1 MKKIVA
7 PKRWAAMN
15 RVEHPPLM
23 SKQLLQGVCG
33 GLRWLEVKNLAE
45 YMARRA
51 IEDGFPSTKKQQKAL
66 GVQSP
71 PHQRPKTARRS
82 KLQRKLSNPSTIA
95 TASPSQAASAALDS
109 TRHRALLDSGAV
121 VPAAN
126 AVTIVAASPQRE
138 LVTVTKSKRLVSY
151 DVLDC
156 TFGSGFHSGVVLE
169 NGKPYTRVV
178 AMDCDLD
185 ATTSARE
192 IVDEF
197 GPQRFRFYAR
207 PMSEAK
213 AMFGERS
220 FDAVIIDPG
229 PSITQLENPERGFAL
244 DDESDHSL
252 DMRYGPNH
260 GLGALEYL
268 NTVPQNA
275 LSGALASY
283 ELLTPEQSMKL
294 ARAIRKGRPFGA
306 SRRVLEVVEEAG
318 NDLPEEGWMAQ
329 DSWRKAPMS
338 WKFLTSLRCIVNH
351 ERQELSEALQNA
363 LLLLRDD
370 GRLVAFSRLPWE
382 EKLISS
388 TIEQHP
394 HALLSYSESVSIDDV
409 QEHGH
414 SRHTKM
420 WVATRT
426 KQSSYI
432 LKNSRALTEE
442 TVRESAVRWMGG
454 LYAGQTYGFP
464 ANNFTFEN
472 KDRKDWAAIHNNSK
486 PLPFDWDDN
495 PKG

>member
-1 MKKIVA
+1 
-7 PKRWAAMN
+7 MN

-33 GLRWLEVKNLAE
+33 GLRWLDAKNLAE
-45 YMARRA
+45 YMAKRA

-66 GVQSP
+66 SAQPLS
-71 PHQRPKTARRS
+71 RSIPKVRKSR
-82 KLQRKLSNPSTIA
+82 LQRKATRLPPVDSAAPNLSTNASGFSSSIRTRADADAIVPSLSDA
-95 TASPSQAASAALDS
+95 VVSSPS
-109 TRHRALLDSGAV
+109 
-121 VPAAN
+121 PAG
-126 AVTIVAASPQRE
+126 E
-138 LVTVTKSKRLVSY
+138 LVTVTKQKRLVSY

-156 TFGSGFHSGVVLE
+156 TFGTGFHTGVVLE

-185 ATTSARE
+185 TTTSARE
-192 IVDEF
+192 IVEEF
-197 GPQRFRFYAR
+197 GSHRFRFYAR

-213 AMFGERS
+213 GMFGERA

-229 PSITQLENPERGFAL
+229 PSLTQLENPERGFLL

-275 LSGALASY
+275 LSAALASY

-294 ARAIRKGRPFGA
+294 ARAVRKGRPFAA

-329 DSWRKAPMS
+329 DSRRKAPMS
-338 WKFLTSLRCIVNH
+338 WKFVTSLRCIVNN
-351 ERQELSEALQNA
+351 ERYELSEALQNA

-394 HALLSYSESVSIDDV
+394 HALLSYSEAVAIDDV

-414 SRHTKM
+414 SRHTKL

-426 KQSSYI
+426 KQSSYL
-432 LKNSRALTEE
+432 LKNSSSLTED
-442 TVRESAVRWMGG
+442 TVKESAMRWMGG
-454 LYAGQTYGFP
+454 LFAGQTHGFP
-464 ANNFTFEN
+464 AHNFTFEN
-472 KDRKDWAAIHNNSK
+472 KDTKDRKIDRSNRS
-486 PLPFDWDDN
+486 PLPFDWDDD
-495 PKG
+495 PRK

>member
-1 MKKIVA
+1 MKRIVS

-51 IEDGFPSTKKQQKAL
+51 IKEGFPSTKRQQKAL
-66 GVQSP
+66 DVRP
-71 PHQRPKTARRS
+71 PLHRVPKAVRKS
-82 KLQRKLSNPSTIA
+82 KLQRKWSR
-95 TASPSQAASAALDS
+95 ASSDDEAAVASSRAGKALPASSSA
-109 TRHRALLDSGAV
+109 RALADPGAIV
-121 VPAAN
+121 SSSTAMTDPSSLKKLV
-126 AVTIVAASPQRE
+126 AVTKQ
-138 LVTVTKSKRLVSY
+138 KRLISY

-156 TFGSGFHSGVVLE
+156 TFGCGFHSGVVLE

-178 AMDCDLD
+178 AMDCDLS

-192 IVDEF
+192 IVSEF

-207 PMSEAK
+207 PISEAK

-229 PSITQLENPERGFAL
+229 PSNTQLESPERGFLL
-244 DDESDHSL
+244 DDESDHCL

-260 GLGALEYL
+260 GMGALEYL
-268 NTVPQNA
+268 NVVPQSA

-294 ARAIRKGRPFGA
+294 ARAIRKRRPFGA

-318 NDLPEEGWMAQ
+318 NDLPEDGWMAQ
-329 DSWRKAPMS
+329 DSRRKAPMS
-338 WKFLTSLRCIVNH
+338 WRFLTSLRCIVNH
-351 ERQELSEALQNA
+351 ERYELSEALQNA

-370 GRLVAFSRLPWE
+370 GRLVVFSRLPWE
-382 EKLISS
+382 EKLIAN

-394 HALLSYSESVSIDDV
+394 HALLSYSESISIDDV

-426 KQSSYI
+426 KPSSYI
-432 LKNSRALTEE
+432 LKNSLSLTEE

-454 LYAGQTYGFP
+454 LYAGQTHGFP

-472 KDRKDWAAIHNNSK
+472 NDHKDWAAIRSNRK
-486 PLPFDWDDN
+486 GVPFDWDDD

>member
-1 MKKIVA
+1 MS
-7 PKRWAAMN
+7 

-33 GLRWLEVKNLAE
+33 GLRWLETKNLAE
-45 YMARRA
+45 YMAKRA
-51 IEDGFPSTKKQQKAL
+51 IEDGFPSTKKQQKCLDAR
-66 GVQSP
+66 P
-71 PHQRPKTARRS
+71 PARQQVKVMRRGR
-82 KLQRKLSNPSTIA
+82 LQKKSLT
-95 TASPSQAASAALDS
+95 ASAAEKTHAS
-109 TRHRALLDSGAV
+109 SERKTVSASSSRRALLDHGSL
-121 VPAAN
+121 VPSSAALT
-126 AVTIVAASPQRE
+126 VLPSPRE
-138 LVTVTKSKRLVSY
+138 LVAVTKQKRLVSY

-185 ATTSARE
+185 ATASARE

-197 GPQRFRFYAR
+197 GAERFRFYAR

-220 FDAVIIDPG
+220 FDAVIIDSG
-229 PSITQLENPERGFAL
+229 PSITQLENPERGFLL
-244 DDESDHSL
+244 DDESDHCL
-252 DMRYGPNH
+252 DMRYGPNN

-306 SRRVLEVVEEAG
+306 SRRVLEVVEDAG
-318 NDLPEEGWMAQ
+318 NDLPEEGWAAQ

-338 WKFLTSLRCIVNH
+338 WKFLISLRCIVNRERH
-351 ERQELSEALQNA
+351 ELNEALQNA

-370 GRLVAFSRLPWE
+370 GRLVVFSRLPWE
-382 EKLISS
+382 EKLIAS

-394 HALLSYSESVSIDDV
+394 HALLSYSEQVPIDDV

-432 LKNSRALTEE
+432 LKNSRSLTEE
-442 TVRESAVRWMGG
+442 AVKESAARWMGG

-472 KDRKDWAAIHNNSK
+472 RDRKDWVAVRSNSK
-486 PLPFDWDDN
+486 PLPFDWDDD